1 MKRHPVGSL
10 EQAGARLRRARAE
23 LAKSIEEAERAG
35 LQALAEGESESAV
48 ARTLGVDRMTV
59 RKWAGK
65 R

>member
-1 MKRHPVGSL
+1 MASEGLGR
-10 EQAGARLRRARAE
+10 AGDRLRRARAA
-23 LAKSIEEAERAG
+23 LAKAIEEAEAEG
-35 LQALAEGESESAV
+35 LQALADGIPEAAV

>member
-1 MKRHPVGSL
+1 MSGL
-10 EQAGARLRRARAE
+10 ERAGARLAAARTEQAAA
-23 LAKSIEEAERAG
+23 LQEAERAA
-35 LQALAEGESESAV
+35 LDALADGISESAV

>member
-1 MKRHPVGSL
+1 MSTEMER
-10 EQAGARLRRARAE
+10 AGDRLRRARAAVE
-23 LAKSIEEAERAG
+23 KATEEARLMALE
-35 LQALAEGESESAV
+35 ALAAGAAESAV

>member
-1 MKRHPVGSL
+1 MASNL
-10 EQAGARLRRARAE
+10 ERAGAQLRRARAA
-23 LAKSIEEAERAG
+23 LAKAAEQAEAEG
-35 LQALAEGESESAV
+35 LRALAEGVSESAV

>member
-1 MKRHPVGSL
+1 MSPIEGLDR
-10 EQAGARLRRARAE
+10 AGDRLRRAREA
-23 LAKSIEEAERAG
+23 LAKAMGEAEAEALR
-35 LQALAEGESESAV
+35 ALAAGTPESAV